1 MADTDRLSLKAF
13 LSHRYKSPEV
23 NIYFYNLFSQ
33 RADVYF
39 DVDLGTVATNVTR
52 LERMIRSCDA
62 FIGIYPY
69 PGEALVAP
77 SHDEKMAASRYFR
90 LELDLA
96 IRSRKP
102 ALVFYDRHYGGI
114 LQSSRNTRFLEF
126 DSAEILAAAKPSDE
140 GRFRNAFQLFTETIA
155 KSQAYG
161 QLAERSLPTDIGILL
176 PTETDGS
183 GYGSQE
189 LTAIRNV
196 LHDQGYVD
204 PRVIRYPP
212 RLDKDSF
219 LLLEGLDWVIADV
232 GDHKASSL
240 VAYMHGRFIPTIR
253 LLKVPPAGRS
263 HSDMEHVLYG
273 GVEVGYSKDIVRWT
287 DVRELEEGPRPPAR
301 DAATGQEIHQEASAG
316 AGLFP
321 RGVASEEVGVLQ
333 LRQRGRGSREPV
345 RRHPRRVLPGHL
357 RLPGRKVAGSRRTL
371 EGPDRPPG
379 RHERPRDRAPDAGLH
394 QQRVLHERATT
405 AMGQEEAGSAAVLSH
420 QAPPR
425 AAAAP
430 VLHERRPV
438 LAVVGIP
445 GHGIAREAHHRAIR
459 QGIDG
464 SDRARRDRRTECL
477 AAPLSRVQP
486 RYIPNR
492 LPKGLVTLLVR
503 RGEAGERSHRRMG
516 ATLQRH
522 PSGPRVVDILAS
534 DLLSYGEREHG
545 IEEVEP
551 TFAVWRL

>member
-140 GRFRNAFQLFTETIA
+140 GRFPNAFQLFTETIA

-204 PRVIRYPP
+204 PRFIRYPP

-240 VAYMHGRFIPTIR
+240 VAYMHGQFIPTIR

-287 DVRELEEGPRPPAR
+287 DVRELEEGLGRRLETLRQGRRYIRKPQQAR
-301 DAATGQEIHQEASAG
+301 DYFLEASRRKKSVFFSYASEDG
-316 AGLFP
+316 DLASRFAAILGESFQDIFDYRDGRSLVPGEPWKDQIDRQVAMSDLAIALLTPDYTNSEYCMNELQLLRDKRKQGQLLFYPIKLRPEPLPLPSYMNDVQYLRWWEYPDMESLVKHITGLFDK
-321 RGVASEEVGVLQ
+321 ASTG
-333 LRQRGRGSREPV
+333 
-345 RRHPRRVLPGHL
+345 
-357 RLPGRKVAGSRRTL
+357 AI
-371 EGPDRPPG
+371 
-379 RHERPRDRAPDAGLH
+379 ERDVTDAP
-394 QQRVLHERATT
+394 
-405 AMGQEEAGSAAVLSH
+405 SA
-420 QAPPR
+420 
-425 AAAAP
+425 
-430 VLHERRPV
+430 
-438 LAVVGIP
+438 
-445 GHGIAREAHHRAIR
+445 
-459 QGIDG
+459 
-464 SDRARRDRRTECL
+464 
-477 AAPLSRVQP
+477 
-486 RYIPNR
+486 
-492 LPKGLVTLLVR
+492 
-503 RGEAGERSHRRMG
+503 
-516 ATLQRH
+516 
-522 PSGPRVVDILAS
+522 
-534 DLLSYGEREHG
+534 
-545 IEEVEP
+545 
-551 TFAVWRL
+551 